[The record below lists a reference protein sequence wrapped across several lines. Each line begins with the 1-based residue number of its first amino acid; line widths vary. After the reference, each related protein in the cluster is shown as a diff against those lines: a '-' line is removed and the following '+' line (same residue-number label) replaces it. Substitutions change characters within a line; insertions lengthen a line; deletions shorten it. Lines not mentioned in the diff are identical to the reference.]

1 MDGIM
6 STGIRC
12 EDFDELKKRVHQL
25 EYEDLK
31 EVRRDIQSIK
41 EDMAKSNVL
50 LQQSISS
57 SEKLNNTLDTVQHT
71 MIQLTE
77 SMKSNNAATNSL
89 SKKVSNLEDKLDNVE
104 NKVENKG
111 KVDMVEWL
119 QKNWTNVAGLVA
131 ILAYIVLGQYV
142 KF

>member
-6 STGIRC
+6 STGVRC

>member
-1 MDGIM
+1 MDGLM

>member
-1 MDGIM
+1 M
-6 STGIRC
+6 SAGVRC

-31 EVRRDIQSIK
+31 EVRRDIQNIK

-111 KVDMVEWL
+111 KIDMVEWL

>member
-1 MDGIM
+1 MDGMM

>member
-1 MDGIM
+1 MP
-6 STGIRC
+6 TGIRC

-111 KVDMVEWL
+111 KIDMVEWL

>member
-1 MDGIM
+1 MDGV
-6 STGIRC
+6 TPKEIRY

-31 EVRRDIQSIK
+31 EVRKDIQSIK

-50 LQQSISS
+50 LQQNISS

-89 SKKVSNLEDKLDNVE
+89 STKVSNLEVKID
-104 NKVENKG
+104 KVENKD
-111 KVDMVEWL
+111 KVDVGEWFS
-119 QKNWTNVAGLVA
+119 KNWTNVVGLVA
-131 ILAYIVLGQYV
+131 VIAYIVLGQYV

>member
-1 MDGIM
+1 MDGMM
-6 STGIRC
+6 STGVRC

-89 SKKVSNLEDKLDNVE
+89 SKKVTNLEDKLDNVE

-111 KVDMVEWL
+111 KIDTVEWL
-119 QKNWTNVAGLVA
+119 QKNWTNVAGLIA

>member
-6 STGIRC
+6 STGVRC

-131 ILAYIVLGQYV
+131 ILTYIVLGQYV

>member
-6 STGIRC
+6 STGVRC

-111 KVDMVEWL
+111 KIDMVEWL

>member
-1 MDGIM
+1 M

>member
-1 MDGIM
+1 MDGV
-6 STGIRC
+6 TPKEIRY

-31 EVRRDIQSIK
+31 EVRKDIQSIK

-50 LQQSISS
+50 LQQNISS

-89 SKKVSNLEDKLDNVE
+89 STKVSNLEVKID
-104 NKVENKG
+104 KVENKD
-111 KVDMVEWL
+111 KVDVGEWFS
-119 QKNWTNVAGLVA
+119 KNWTNVVGLVA
-131 ILAYIVLGQYV
+131 IIAYIVLGQYV

>member
-6 STGIRC
+6 PTGIRC

-111 KVDMVEWL
+111 KIDMVEWL

>member
-6 STGIRC
+6 STGVRC

-111 KVDMVEWL
+111 KIDMVEWL

-131 ILAYIVLGQYV
+131 ILTYIVLGQYV